1 MSGFGRSLS
10 AVPWAELCAA
20 HWHMT
25 HCAVPTESDAPCNE
39 GSSTVGLHSLKP
51 RFISHG
57 IGTSIS
63 PRLPCRL
70 ETGNEAGNA
79 HTRDCTAAP
88 RPSQPHT
95 WGHLTGES
103 LLQLALLKDRCEQ

>member
-20 HWHMT
+20 RWHMT
-25 HCAVPTESDAPCNE
+25 HCAVPTESDAPCSE

-57 IGTSIS
+57 IGHVH
-63 PRLPCRL
+63 LPQATVQ
-70 ETGNEAGNA
+70 TG
-79 HTRDCTAAP
+79 D
-88 RPSQPHT
+88 
-95 WGHLTGES
+95 W
-103 LLQLALLKDRCEQ
+103 K